1 MGSLIIFVPL
11 LVIMYFV
18 MIRPQQKRVAE
29 HRQVLASLEVGDEV
43 VTSAGIYGVITEF
56 DGPTLFLE
64 ISDGVEI
71 KIGKDTVTNVVSYEP
86 DTADDDAEADQGP
99 IS

>member
-18 MIRPQQKRVAE
+18 MIRPQQKRVSE

-43 VTSAGIYGVITEF
+43 ITSAGIYGVVTEF

-71 KIGKDTVTNVVSYEP
+71 KIGKDTVTSVVSY

>member
-11 LVIMYFV
+11 LVVMYFV
-18 MIRPQQKRVAE
+18 MIRPQQKRASE

-43 VTSAGIYGVITEF
+43 VTSAGFYGVITEF

-71 KIGKDTVTNVVSYEP
+71 KIGKDTVANVVSY
-86 DTADDDAEADQGP
+86 DAADDDADADQGP

>member
-11 LVIMYFV
+11 LVVMYFV
-18 MIRPQQKRVAE
+18 MIRPQQKRVSE

-64 ISDGVEI
+64 IADGVEI
-71 KIGKDTVTNVVSYEP
+71 KIGKDTVTSVVTY
-86 DTADDDAEADQGP
+86 DAADDDADADQGP